1 MNDCNLDSIEAKLVY
16 TVTNSYNFQHQS
28 YGAHVDCCFSVV
40 IEGPEFSALQSKDSV
55 VVAEVNSLS
64 SRAYYFDS
72 KSHIHQR
79 QMNVRVFHLLY
90 SDCY

>member
-1 MNDCNLDSIEAKLVY
+1 MTGCNLDSNEAKLVHG
-16 TVTNSYNFQHQS
+16 SEISQHQ
-28 YGAHVDCCFSVV
+28 DCGVHDHFCFCVV
-40 IEGPEFSALQSKDSV
+40 IEGPESSTLQSKDSV
-55 VVAEVNSLS
+55 AADVNSLS

>member
-1 MNDCNLDSIEAKLVY
+1 MTGCNLDSNEAKLVHE
-16 TVTNSYNFQHQS
+16 SEISQHLNCGVHDHFCS
-28 YGAHVDCCFSVV
+28 SVV